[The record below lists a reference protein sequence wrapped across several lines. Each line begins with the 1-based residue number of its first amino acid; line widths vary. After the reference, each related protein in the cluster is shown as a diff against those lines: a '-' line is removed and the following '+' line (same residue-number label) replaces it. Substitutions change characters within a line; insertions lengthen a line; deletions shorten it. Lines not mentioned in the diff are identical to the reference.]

1 MIILIMTILTNHGSI
16 ENYHILSILIP
27 QLTSCYTKLQRK
39 HMPSPSS
46 RCPMVLRLPWAGRT
60 LCGTAIYRCRIE
72 SNLIQLISNNQSCVL
87 SKHLPIHPSIHPC
100 IHPSIHL
107 SIHPSIYPSIH
118 PSIHLQVSVYPP
130 QHGNKG
136 PRHPLVLQLGQL
148 VPTKFACCSM
158 GIKTKALVNK
168 ENSQHYHS
176 GPVNRTLSL
185 RTGKSN
191 IGE

>member
-87 SKHLPIHPSIHPC
+87 SKHLPIHPSMY
-100 IHPSIHL
+100 PSIHL
-107 SIHPSIYPSIH
+107 SIHPSIH
-118 PSIHLQVSVYPP
+118 PSIHLSIY
-130 QHGNKG
+130 KYLST
-136 PRHPLVLQLGQL
+136 HP
-148 VPTKFACCSM
+148 SM
-158 GIKTKALVNK
+158 ATRGRDTLWSSSWA
-168 ENSQHYHS
+168 NSYLPNS
-176 GPVNRTLSL
+176 RVVRW
-185 RTGKSN
+185 
-191 IGE
+191 E